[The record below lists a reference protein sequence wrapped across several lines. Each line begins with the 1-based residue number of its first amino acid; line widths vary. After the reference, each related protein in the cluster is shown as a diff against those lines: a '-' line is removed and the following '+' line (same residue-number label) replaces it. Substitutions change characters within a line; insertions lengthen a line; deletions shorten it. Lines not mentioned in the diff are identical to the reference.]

1 MELEKERTKA
11 KAHLKQTT
19 KLSQQFQSLRCFM
32 GGKHYEHLSKIIL
45 IPRTH
50 KHCMTVREIPLA
62 PVDIYHTYLNSFLM
76 RPTSQGFPS

>member
-19 KLSQQFQSLRCFM
+19 KLSPQFQSLRCFM

-50 KHCMTVREIPLA
+50 KHCMTVR
-62 PVDIYHTYLNSFLM
+62 
-76 RPTSQGFPS
+76 